1 MRRATPERHHGPAR
15 CSPGLPGHRG
25 SLTAWVAIVIRL
37 LVLPLGLLMALA
49 AAGDEARIRVDAA
62 HHGFIDGSGH
72 PFVPVGVSYYR
83 PGTGWA
89 PQLWKRFDAEATRQ
103 DFARLRSMGMTT
115 VRVFITF
122 GSFYT
127 QPGHLDAA
135 GLAVFD
141 RLLDLADE
149 AGLHVHPT
157 GPEGWEGMPEWTQAI
172 GDVFTDLGNEACLAA
187 VEDFWRLFA
196 ARYRGRATIWAYDLR
211 NEPVVA
217 WETTSAQRGW
227 SAWRASR
234 GRQPVAVPSALAAP
248 GAPAQAGDDDLL
260 DYQHFREQVAETWVE
275 RQARAIRLADPSALV
290 TLGLLQWSIPAQG
303 MPARQYSGFRPA
315 LIARHLD
322 FLELHYYPLATGV
335 YRYQGEEAE
344 AANLAVLEAMAREC
358 AKPGL
363 PLVIAEFGWYGGG
376 PLDEHGPPASEEHQ
390 ARWCGQ
396 VVQVT
401 RSLACGWLNWGMYDD
416 PQATDV
422 SRLTGLITVDGADKA
437 WGRAFTALARQ
448 RAAGAA
454 PFALPDRPDL
464 PWDACCVRAEA
475 GEAFRKAYLAAF
487 LQHR

>member
-187 VEDFWRLFA
+187 V
-196 ARYRGRATIWAYDLR
+196 
-211 NEPVVA
+211 
-217 WETTSAQRGW
+217 
-227 SAWRASR
+227 
-234 GRQPVAVPSALAAP
+234 
-248 GAPAQAGDDDLL
+248 
-260 DYQHFREQVAETWVE
+260 
-275 RQARAIRLADPSALV
+275 
-290 TLGLLQWSIPAQG
+290 
-303 MPARQYSGFRPA
+303 
-315 LIARHLD
+315 
-322 FLELHYYPLATGV
+322 
-335 YRYQGEEAE
+335 
-344 AANLAVLEAMAREC
+344 
-358 AKPGL
+358 
-363 PLVIAEFGWYGGG
+363 
-376 PLDEHGPPASEEHQ
+376 
-390 ARWCGQ
+390 
-396 VVQVT
+396 
-401 RSLACGWLNWGMYDD
+401 
-416 PQATDV
+416 
-422 SRLTGLITVDGADKA
+422 
-437 WGRAFTALARQ
+437 
-448 RAAGAA
+448 
-454 PFALPDRPDL
+454 
-464 PWDACCVRAEA
+464 
-475 GEAFRKAYLAAF
+475 
-487 LQHR
+487 